1 MTTKE
6 TPAGDG
12 ERLSESDQQW
22 FDRLAGRTV
31 AVADAAAVAE
41 ADAIRVAFLRRQKRE
56 QEEDAIQDP
65 AQRADDD
72 RKHQQLL
79 FEARRRGI
87 LGAEKRAPQRR
98 LWLGGMAAALALGVL
113 VVFQLNRDEDDGE
126 FRVMGGAP
134 EQVISASQP
143 RQRAE
148 QIARELESGGVTVR
162 THAGRKTV
170 VLEIEVPPERFEALK
185 PVLEKA
191 GVQPRPGQVFVRVV
205 PD

>member
-1 MTTKE
+1 MTTKV

-41 ADAIRVAFLRRQKRE
+41 ADAIRGAFLRRQKRE

-87 LGAEKRAPQRR
+87 LGAQRH
-98 LWLGGMAAALALGVL
+98 W
-113 VVFQLNRDEDDGE
+113 
-126 FRVMGGAP
+126 
-134 EQVISASQP
+134 SW
-143 RQRAE
+143 
-148 QIARELESGGVTVR
+148 
-162 THAGRKTV
+162 
-170 VLEIEVPPERFEALK
+170 
-185 PVLEKA
+185 
-191 GVQPRPGQVFVRVV
+191 
-205 PD
+205 